1 VRGGE
6 HHFQLSRKIKKVFF
20 WKVVFCFGG
29 FFLMIIFINMNSEKY
44 IKLISSLAIFLFI
57 IGGNYVGDLYS
68 CKLRKLFNDSMI
80 SKHIIGYFIL
90 LLFVGITQE
99 ELNVKQKMAFSGGL
113 YIIFIIIMRAPYYI
127 SLFSGT
133 AIIVMY
139 LIDLYIADLRKI
151 DDEPSVDFYKKINE
165 HLFIVTLIS
174 SIVGIIIFIRQ
185 MKLKY
190 KDKFHIYNFFLGS
203 RDQECFS
210 ESESVP
216 YKIQKRR

>member
-1 VRGGE
+1 MD
-6 HHFQLSRKIKKVFF
+6 I
-20 WKVVFCFGG
+20 
-29 FFLMIIFINMNSEKY
+29 EKY

-99 ELNVKQKMAFSGGL
+99 ELNVKQKMVFSGGL

-127 SLFSGT
+127 SLFSGM
-133 AIIVMY
+133 AIIFMY
-139 LIDLYIADLRKI
+139 LIDLYITDLQKI
-151 DDEPSVDFYKKINE
+151 NDEPSIEIYKNINKA
-165 HLFIVTLIS
+165 LFIVTLLS
-174 SIVGIIIFIRQ
+174 SITGIMIFVRE

-190 KDKFHIYNFFLGS
+190 KSKFKIYNFLVGT

-210 ESESVP
+210 RHDSVP
-216 YKIQKRR
+216 QKIKKRL

>member
-1 VRGGE
+1 
-6 HHFQLSRKIKKVFF
+6 
-20 WKVVFCFGG
+20 
-29 FFLMIIFINMNSEKY
+29 MNNEKY

-99 ELNVKQKMAFSGGL
+99 ELDVKQKMAFSGFL
-113 YIIFIIIMRAPYYI
+113 YTMFIIIMRAPYYI
-127 SLFSGT
+127 SLLSGI
-133 AIIVMY
+133 AIIIMY
-139 LIDLYIADLRKI
+139 LIELYITDLRKI
-151 DDEPSVDFYKKINE
+151 NDTASIELYKRINE
-165 HLFIVTLIS
+165 NLFAITLVS
-174 SIVGIIIFIRQ
+174 SLVGIIIFVRQ

-190 KDKFHIYNFFLGS
+190 KDKFSIYNFLVGS

-210 ESESVP
+210 ESDNIP
-216 YKIQKRR
+216 YKIKKRI